1 MAVVAIG
8 QQLGARGLE
17 LGRTLAQRLGCPLVG
32 PGEMAAEA
40 ARRFGLDPKM
50 LDLIDARQPRFWER
64 LTLDS
69 TRLYTYFRAVALN
82 FVGDHHVVI
91 VGRVIPCM
99 LPAGISELLRIRAIS
114 PLKARVEVVM
124 REERLEVGAAERRV
138 LHHDQEMQA
147 WVAHLM
153 HGLGLNDPAVY
164 DLTVNTAARP
174 LSLLSEALALM
185 VREIAAA
192 NDVAARQALADH
204 CLAAQVRA
212 ALMAHPKIGH
222 AAITVESSRGQVTL
236 KSSALVPPW
245 DELALTVVRQVGG
258 VDRVELEIQEP
269 PPPVRG
275 E

>member
-17 LGRTLAQRLGCPLVG
+17 LGRALAQRLECPVVG
-32 PGEMAAEA
+32 PQEMAAEA
-40 ARRFGLDPKM
+40 ARRFGVDPQM

-69 TRLYTYFRAVALN
+69 TRLFTYFRAVALN
-82 FVGDHHVVI
+82 FVGAHHVVI
-91 VGRVIPCM
+91 VGRVVPCM
-99 LPAGISELLRIRAIS
+99 LPAGMSELLRIRAVG

-124 REERLEVGAAERRV
+124 REERLDAAAAERRV

-147 WVAHLM
+147 WVAQLLR
-153 HGLGLNDPAVY
+153 GVGLNDPAVY

-174 LSLLSEALALM
+174 LALLSEAIAAM

-192 NDVAARQALADH
+192 DDHAARQALADH

-222 AAITVESSRGQVTL
+222 AAIAVESAQGRVTL

-245 DELALTVVRQVGG
+245 DELAIAVVRQVSG
-258 VDRVELEIQEP
+258 VATVQLELQEA